1 VVWIVKTRNIAH
13 RLPRL
18 KNCGVYIIFFFF
30 QRPVCPFY
38 IPDSLQCGFS
48 SASTSRK
55 LLTVKDEAM
64 SNTIIT
70 LVTFALVDFLC
81 EGLDVSMFAR
91 QAALLYSF

>member
-1 VVWIVKTRNIAH
+1 MVWIVKTRNIANTPFKKLWH
-13 RLPRL
+13 LDHIFLLPKTSMSTLYSRLSKMR
-18 KNCGVYIIFFFF
+18 
-30 QRPVCPFY
+30 
-38 IPDSLQCGFS
+38 FS
-48 SASTSRK
+48 STSTSGK

-64 SNTIIT
+64 LNTIIT